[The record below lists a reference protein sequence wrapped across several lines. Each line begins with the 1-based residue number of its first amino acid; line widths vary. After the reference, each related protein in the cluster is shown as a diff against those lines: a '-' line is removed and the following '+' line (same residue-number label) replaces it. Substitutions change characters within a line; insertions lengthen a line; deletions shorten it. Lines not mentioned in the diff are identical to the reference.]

1 YYWWCY
7 SVRIG
12 ISVTSATLLRFC
24 FFVVFFF
31 FSSRRRHTRSKRD
44 WSSDVCSS
52 DLAFSILLLFITKY
66 IRTTCPDRYVL
77 SRLFFHLTSD
87 FISKIF
93 FAFFHT
99 FADFKT
105 NERFDS
111 CAVFFYEVFH
121 FLIRIFNKLL
131 FQQTYFFKEF
141 TEATLDHFFNNM
153 FRLSFI

>member
-1 YYWWCY
+1 MN
-7 SVRIG
+7 
-12 ISVTSATLLRFC
+12 LLRNREQYMFPISIVIYSKYRR
-24 FFVVFFF
+24 FFA
-31 FSSRRRHTRSKRD
+31 STSTLHRCQS
-44 WSSDVCSS
+44 W
-52 DLAFSILLLFITKY
+52 AFSILLLFITKY

-111 CAVFFYEVFH
+111 CAVLFYEVFH